1 MVDVVRYILNMI
13 ENPEV
18 LALIKGFEPDSKKPK
33 ERYSEFLAY
42 CYYNLDKM
50 INNHKFKD
58 FDREA
63 LIKYILAHRVE
74 ITAELSK

>member
-1 MVDVVRYILNMI
+1 MI

-42 CYYNLDKM
+42 CYYNLNRM
-50 INNHKFKD
+50 INKYKFKD
-58 FDREA
+58 FDREL

>member
-1 MVDVVRYILNMI
+1 MNI
-13 ENPEV
+13 ENPEI
-18 LALIKGFEPDSKKPK
+18 LAIIQSFEPDSKKPK

-63 LIKYILAHRVE
+63 LIKYILAHKVE

>member
-1 MVDVVRYILNMI
+1 M
-13 ENPEV
+13 NPV
-18 LALIKGFEPDSKKPK
+18 IKALVQTFEPDSKKPK

-50 INNHKFKD
+50 INKYKFKD
-58 FDREA
+58 FDREL

>member
-1 MVDVVRYILNMI
+1 MI

-18 LALIKGFEPDSKKPK
+18 LAIIKGFEPDSKKSK
-33 ERYSEFLAY
+33 DRYSEFLYY
-42 CYYNLDKM
+42 CYYSLDKM
-50 INNHKFKD
+50 INNYKFKE
-58 FDREA
+58 FDREL

>member
-1 MVDVVRYILNMI
+1 MNI

-18 LALIKGFEPDSKKPK
+18 QAIIKGFEPDSKKPK

-50 INNHKFKD
+50 INNYKFKD

-63 LIKYILAHRVE
+63 LIKYILAHKVE

>member
-1 MVDVVRYILNMI
+1 MI

-18 LALIKGFEPDSKKPK
+18 QALIKSFEPDSKKPK
-33 ERYSEFLAY
+33 ERYSQFLAY

-50 INNHKFKD
+50 INNYKFKD
-58 FDREA
+58 FDRET
-63 LIKYILAHRVE
+63 LIKYILAHKVE

>member
-1 MVDVVRYILNMI
+1 MLKHQIHLLFNM
-13 ENPEV
+13 NPEIKK
-18 LALIKGFEPDSKKPK
+18 LIKTFEPDSKKPK

-50 INNHKFKD
+50 INKYKFKD
-58 FDREA
+58 FDREL
-63 LIKYILAHRVE
+63 LIKYILAHKVE

>member
-1 MVDVVRYILNMI
+1 MTI
-13 ENPEV
+13 ENPEIQ
-18 LALIKGFEPDSKKPK
+18 AIIQSFEPDSKKPK
-33 ERYSEFLAY
+33 ERYSEFLYY
-42 CYYNLDKM
+42 CYYSLDKM

>member
-1 MVDVVRYILNMI
+1 MI

-18 LALIKGFEPDSKKPK
+18 QAFIKSFEPDSKKPK
-33 ERYSEFLAY
+33 ERYSQFLAY

-50 INNHKFKD
+50 INNYKFKD

-63 LIKYILAHRVE
+63 LIKYILAHKVE